1 MNPSHNPDPDP
12 PLGKSLTDSRKAF
25 LRGGIVRRVLPHADP
40 KDAPDPDVSADAPR
54 RPLSDQLEAWLTG
67 DGENTVGGL
76 VDAFGDRSFA
86 LLLLLLLAVPA
97 LPLPTGGLTHVFE
110 VIGALLALE
119 MIVGRRES
127 WLPDRWRRLEL
138 AGDRQQRFVGGLLK
152 LIRRFERWSRRRL
165 RFLFHHRLSDVVY
178 GLLVIAGSA
187 AAFVAPPFSGL
198 DTLPALGVVVLS
210 LGVLLE
216 DFAIAI
222 AGVLIAAVGIVLEI
236 VLGAAAA
243 HGISSIL

>member
-1 MNPSHNPDPDP
+1 
-12 PLGKSLTDSRKAF
+12 
-25 LRGGIVRRVLPHADP
+25 
-40 KDAPDPDVSADAPR
+40 
-54 RPLSDQLEAWLTG
+54 LSDQLEAWLSG
-67 DGENTVGGL
+67 DGETTVGGL
-76 VDAFGDRSFA
+76 VDTFGDKSFA

-110 VIGALLALE
+110 IIAALLALE
-119 MIVGRRES
+119 MIVGRREI
-127 WLPDRWRRLEL
+127 WLPQRWRALEL
-138 AGDRQQRFVGGLLK
+138 AGDRQQRFVAGLLK
-152 LIRRFERWSRRRL
+152 LIRWFERFSRPRL
-165 RFLFHHRLSDVVY
+165 RFLFHHRLADLVY

-222 AGVLIAAVGIVLEI
+222 AGCLLGAVGIVLEI
-236 VLGAAAA
+236 ALGTAAV
-243 HGISSIL
+243 HGLRSLL

>member
-1 MNPSHNPDPDP
+1 
-12 PLGKSLTDSRKAF
+12 
-25 LRGGIVRRVLPHADP
+25 
-40 KDAPDPDVSADAPR
+40 
-54 RPLSDQLEAWLTG
+54 LSDQLEAWLSG
-67 DGENTVGGL
+67 DGETTVGGL
-76 VDAFGDRSFA
+76 VDTFGDKSFA

-110 VIGALLALE
+110 IIAALLALE
-119 MIVGRRES
+119 MIVGRREI
-127 WLPDRWRRLEL
+127 WLPQRWRALEL
-138 AGDRQQRFVGGLLK
+138 AGDRQQRFVAGLLR
-152 LIRRFERWSRRRL
+152 LIRWFERFSRPRL
-165 RFLFHHRLSDVVY
+165 RFLFHHRLADLVY

-222 AGVLIAAVGIVLEI
+222 AGCLLGAVGIVLEI
-236 VLGAAAA
+236 ALGTAAV
-243 HGISSIL
+243 HGLRSLL